1 MKPSVFLRKYGRIL
15 LGGGVLAL
23 IVLATLAAPLITPYQ
38 PTAVSPA
45 EGMQFPSA
53 VHWMGTDRFGRDIF
67 SWVLYGARISL
78 LVGVA
83 VAAVSTAAGIVLG
96 LLMGYYRAVDRIVMR
111 ILEGLSAFPDM
122 LLALTLAC
130 IFGNGVDKVILA
142 LSIVG
147 TPSVARIVRSQV
159 LSIKESEHVESAR
172 AMGATDLRIM
182 FRYILPLCVSPL
194 IIRFTTTMASAIL
207 TEASLSFLGV
217 GVDPTMPTWGAIL
230 STRQGLCHH
239 SSLYGHLPRPGDCDH
254 GPEHQHPGRRPAG
267 PAGSE
272 NEVREAA

>member
-1 MKPSVFLRKYGRIL
+1 MVHQMRPSVFLRKYGRIL

-23 IVLATLAAPLITPYQ
+23 IILTTLAAPLITPYE
-38 PTAVSPA
+38 PTAVNPRRCCSSPA
-45 EGMQFPSA
+45 P

-67 SWVLYGARISL
+67 SWVLYGARVSL

-83 VAAVSTAAGIVLG
+83 VALVSTAAGIVLG
-96 LLMGYYRAVDRIVMR
+96 LLMGYYKTVDRIVMR

-130 IFGNGVDKVILA
+130 IFGNGVDKVVLA

-172 AMGATDLRIM
+172 AMGATDGGS
-182 FRYILPLCVSPL
+182 C
-194 IIRFTTTMASAIL
+194 SAISCPC
-207 TEASLSFLGV
+207 A
-217 GVDPTMPTWGAIL
+217 
-230 STRQGLCHH
+230 C
-239 SSLYGHLPRPGDCDH
+239 PR
-254 GPEHQHPGRRPAG
+254 
-267 PAGSE
+267 
-272 NEVREAA
+272 

>member
-1 MKPSVFLRKYGRIL
+1 MKNKIF
-15 LGGGVLAL
+15 
-23 IVLATLAAPLITPYQ
+23 AT
-38 PTAVSPA
+38 
-45 EGMQFPSA
+45 
-53 VHWMGTDRFGRDIF
+53 
-67 SWVLYGARISL
+67 
-78 LVGVA
+78 
-83 VAAVSTAAGIVLG
+83 
-96 LLMGYYRAVDRIVMR
+96 
-111 ILEGLSAFPDM
+111 

-172 AMGATDLRIM
+172 AMGATDGRIM

-230 STRQGLCHH
+230 STAKDFVITHPYMAIYPGLAIVITVL
-239 SSLYGHLPRPGDCDH
+239 SISILGDGLRDLLD
-254 GPEHQHPGRRPAG
+254 PKMK
-267 PAGSE
+267 
-272 NEVREAA
+272 

>member
-1 MKPSVFLRKYGRIL
+1 MVHRMKPSAFLRRYGRIL
-15 LGGGVLAL
+15 LGGGLLAII
-23 IVLATLAAPLITPYQ
+23 IVLTVAAPLITPYER
-38 PTAVSPA
+38 TALNMA
-45 EGMQFPSA
+45 DQNQFPNA
-53 VHWMGTDRFGRDIF
+53 AHLMGTDRFGRDIF

-83 VAAVSTAAGIVLG
+83 VAVVSTVAGIVLG
-96 LLMGYYRAVDRIVMR
+96 LLMGYYKALDKVVMR
-111 ILEGLSAFPDM
+111 LLEGVSAFPEM

-130 IFGNGVDKVILA
+130 IFGNGVDKVVLA

-159 LSIKESEHVESAR
+159 FSIKESEHVESAM
-172 AMGATDLRIM
+172 AMGATDWRIM

-217 GVDPTMPTWGAIL
+217 GVDPTVPTWGGIL
-230 STRQGLCHH
+230 SAAKDFVITHPYMAIYPGLAIVITVL
-239 SSLYGHLPRPGDCDH
+239 SISILGDGLRDLLD
-254 GPEHQHPGRRPAG
+254 PKMK
-267 PAGSE
+267 
-272 NEVREAA
+272 

>member
-1 MKPSVFLRKYGRIL
+1 MVHKMRPAVFLRKYGRIL

-23 IVLATLAAPLITPYQ
+23 IILTTLAAPLITPYD
-38 PTAVSPA
+38 PASVSPA
-45 EGMQFPSA
+45 EGLQFPNP
-53 VHWMGTDRFGRDIF
+53 VHLMGTDRFGRDVF
-67 SWVLYGARISL
+67 AWVLYGARVSL

-83 VAAVSTAAGIVLG
+83 VAAVSTVAGIVLG
-96 LLMGYYRAVDRIVMR
+96 LLMGYYRTVDKIVMR

-122 LLALTLAC
+122 LLALTLAS
-130 IFGNGVDKVILA
+130 IFGSGVEKVVLA

-159 LSIKESEHVESAR
+159 LSIKEREHVESAL
-172 AMGATDLRIM
+172 AMGATDRRIM

-217 GVDPTMPTWGAIL
+217 GVDTDTATWGGIL
-230 STRQGLCHH
+230 SVAKDFVITHPYQAIYPGLAIVVTVL
-239 SSLYGHLPRPGDCDH
+239 SISILGDGLRDLLD
-254 GPEHQHPGRRPAG
+254 PKMK
-267 PAGSE
+267 
-272 NEVREAA
+272 

>member
-1 MKPSVFLRKYGRIL
+1 MVHKMKPSVFIRKYGRIL
-15 LGGGVLAL
+15 LGGGILAL
-23 IVLATLAAPLITPYQ
+23 IILTTIAAPLITSYE
-38 PTAVSPA
+38 PTATNGA
-45 EGMQFPSA
+45 EGLQFPSA
-53 VHWMGTDRFGRDIF
+53 AHWMGTDRFGRDVF

-83 VAAVSTAAGIVLG
+83 VAVVSAAAGIVLG
-96 LLMGYYRAVDRIVMR
+96 LLMGYYRTVDKIVMR

-122 LLALTLAC
+122 LLALTLAS

-159 LSIKESEHVESAR
+159 LSIKESEHVESAL

-217 GVDPTMPTWGAIL
+217 GVDPTMPTWGGIL
-230 STRQGLCHH
+230 STAKDFVITHPYMAIYPGLAILVTVL
-239 SSLYGHLPRPGDCDH
+239 SISILGDGLRDLLD
-254 GPEHQHPGRRPAG
+254 PKMK
-267 PAGSE
+267 
-272 NEVREAA
+272 

>member
-1 MKPSVFLRKYGRIL
+1 MIHRMRPSVFLRKYGRIL
-15 LGGGVLAL
+15 LGGGVLVL
-23 IVLATLAAPLITPYQ
+23 IVLATLAAPLITPYE
-38 PTAVSPA
+38 PTATNGA
-45 EGMQFPSA
+45 ELLQFPSA
-53 VHWMGTDRFGRDIF
+53 VHWMGTDRFGRDVF
-67 SWVLYGARISL
+67 SWVLYGARVSL

-96 LLMGYYRAVDRIVMR
+96 LLMGYYKTVDRIVMR

-172 AMGATDLRIM
+172 AMGATDGRIM

-217 GVDPTMPTWGAIL
+217 GVDPNVPTWGGIL
-230 STRQGLCHH
+230 SVAKDFVITHPYMAIYPGLAIVITVL
-239 SSLYGHLPRPGDCDH
+239 SISILGDGLRDLLD
-254 GPEHQHPGRRPAG
+254 PKMK
-267 PAGSE
+267 
-272 NEVREAA
+272 

>member
-15 LGGGVLAL
+15 LGGGVLVL
-23 IVLATLAAPLITPYQ
+23 IVLATLAAPLITPYE
-38 PTAVSPA
+38 PTATNGA
-45 EGMQFPSA
+45 ELLQFPSA
-53 VHWMGTDRFGRDIF
+53 VHWMGTDRFGRDVF
-67 SWVLYGARISL
+67 SWVLYGARVSL

-96 LLMGYYRAVDRIVMR
+96 LLMGYYKTVDRIVMR

-172 AMGATDLRIM
+172 AMGATDGRIM

-217 GVDPTMPTWGAIL
+217 GVDPTVPTWGAIL
-230 STRQGLCHH
+230 STAKDFVITHPYMAIYPGLAIVITVL
-239 SSLYGHLPRPGDCDH
+239 SISILGDGLRDLLD
-254 GPEHQHPGRRPAG
+254 PKMK
-267 PAGSE
+267 
-272 NEVREAA
+272 

>member
-23 IVLATLAAPLITPYQ
+23 ILLATLAAPLITPYQ

-147 TPSVARIVRSQV
+147 TPSVARIARSQV

-230 STRQGLCHH
+230 STPKDFVITHPYMAIYPGLAIVITVL
-239 SSLYGHLPRPGDCDH
+239 SISILGDGLRDLLD
-254 GPEHQHPGRRPAG
+254 PKMK
-267 PAGSE
+267 
-272 NEVREAA
+272 

>member
-23 IVLATLAAPLITPYQ
+23 ILLATLAAPLITPYQ
-38 PTAVSPA
+38 PTAVNPA

-230 STRQGLCHH
+230 STAKDFVITHPYMAIYPGLAIVITVL
-239 SSLYGHLPRPGDCDH
+239 SISILGDGLRDLLD
-254 GPEHQHPGRRPAG
+254 PKMK
-267 PAGSE
+267 
-272 NEVREAA
+272 

>member
-1 MKPSVFLRKYGRIL
+1 MVHKMSPAAFLRKYGRIL

-23 IVLATLAAPLITPYQ
+23 ILLATLAAPLITPYD

-45 EGMQFPSA
+45 EGLQFPSA
-53 VHWMGTDRFGRDIF
+53 VHWMGTDRFGRDVF
-67 SWVLYGARISL
+67 AWVLYGARISL
-78 LVGVA
+78 LVGAA
-83 VAAVSTAAGIVLG
+83 VALASTVAGILLG
-96 LLMGYYRAVDRIVMR
+96 LLMGYYKALDRVIMR

-122 LLALTLAC
+122 LLALTLAS
-130 IFGNGVDKVILA
+130 IFGSGVDKVILA
-142 LSIVG
+142 LSVVG

-217 GVDPTMPTWGAIL
+217 GVDPTVPTWGGIL
-230 STRQGLCHH
+230 STAKDFVITNPYMAIYPGLAIVVTVL
-239 SSLYGHLPRPGDCDH
+239 SISILGDGLRDLLD
-254 GPEHQHPGRRPAG
+254 PKMK
-267 PAGSE
+267 
-272 NEVREAA
+272 

>member
-23 IVLATLAAPLITPYQ
+23 ILLATLAAPLITPYQ

-142 LSIVG
+142 LSI
-147 TPSVARIVRSQV
+147 
-159 LSIKESEHVESAR
+159 
-172 AMGATDLRIM
+172 
-182 FRYILPLCVSPL
+182 LPLCVSPL
-194 IIRFTTTMASAIL
+194 IIRFATTMASAIL

-230 STRQGLCHH
+230 STAKDFVITHPYMAIYPGLAIVITVL
-239 SSLYGHLPRPGDCDH
+239 SISILGDGLRDLLD
-254 GPEHQHPGRRPAG
+254 PKMK
-267 PAGSE
+267 
-272 NEVREAA
+272 

>member
-1 MKPSVFLRKYGRIL
+1 MVHKMRPSAFLRKYGRIL
-15 LGGGVLAL
+15 LGGGALAL
-23 IVLATLAAPLITPYQ
+23 IIITTAAAPLITPYE
-38 PTAVSPA
+38 PTATNGA
-45 EGMQFPSA
+45 EVLQFPSA
-53 VHWMGTDRFGRDIF
+53 LHWMGTDRFGRDVF
-67 SWVLYGARISL
+67 SWVLYGARLSL

-83 VAAVSTAAGIVLG
+83 VAVVSTAAGIVLG
-96 LLMGYYRAVDRIVMR
+96 LLMGYYKTLDKIVMR

-130 IFGNGVDKVILA
+130 IFGNGADKVVLA

-159 LSIKESEHVESAR
+159 LSIKESEHVESAL

-217 GVDPTMPTWGAIL
+217 GVDPTVPTWGGILSVAKDFVISHPYMAIYPGLAIL
-230 STRQGLCHH
+230 VTVLSISILGDGLRDR
-239 SSLYGHLPRPGDCDH
+239 LDPKMK
-254 GPEHQHPGRRPAG
+254 
-267 PAGSE
+267 
-272 NEVREAA
+272 